1 MNKSGKILKFLF
13 LTVIIICIIT
23 VGIIV
28 YINTLF
34 SNMVH
39 EDLDKSDLAVNADLY
54 DEVKD
59 NVSKNE
65 FDNVVNV
72 ALFGT
77 DSRDVENME
86 AGRADTIM
94 IASVNQSKNSIKL
107 ISIPRDTYVEVP
119 GYGKTKI
126 NHSYAYGKEQLTV
139 KTINKNFGLNITDY
153 ATIDFSGLI
162 HIINDIGGVEVEITD
177 EEKNYINIRSKE
189 SYDIS
194 KNEYE
199 KVISTGV
206 VNLSGE
212 QALAHSRNRT
222 IGNDFTRASRQRAVL
237 EALILKLSSLG
248 VDSILSLSDD
258 FLKEVKTNINVN
270 KYIPLLASV
279 LINKNEYIRNIN
291 SKQIP
296 ATKYSKDQ
304 MIKGVYYFVPD
315 LDLAKQDFYETLY
328 EM

>member
-1 MNKSGKILKFLF
+1 MNKSGKILRFLF
-13 LTVIIICIIT
+13 LIIIIICIIT
-23 VGIIV
+23 VGIII

-39 EDLDKSDLAVNADLY
+39 EDLDKSDLAVNSDLY

-59 NVSKNE
+59 NVSKDE
-65 FDNVVNV
+65 FNKVVNV

-107 ISIPRDTYVEVP
+107 VSIPRDTYVEVP

-162 HIINDIGGVEVEITD
+162 HIINDIGGVEVEITN

-189 SYDIS
+189 SYEIS

-199 KVISTGV
+199 KVTSTGL

-222 IGNDFTRASRQRAVL
+222 VGNDFTRASRQRAVL
-237 EALILKLSSLG
+237 EALLVKLSSLG
-248 VDSILSLSDD
+248 VESILSLSDD

-270 KYIPLLASV
+270 EYIPLLVSI
-279 LINKNEYIRNIN
+279 LINKSEYIENIN

-296 ATKYSKDQ
+296 STKYSKDQ

-315 LDLAKQDFYETLY
+315 LNSAKQDFYETLY